1 MFKDIYGGLF
11 STSTD
16 LEIETLGE
24 GLIVGETLFSAV
36 FLTAKCFLR
45 SKPSFR
51 STRPLPVEDNDVAAD
66 SSTCSRYLGFL
77 GVSFRDLALV
87 LAFRTALLPWIRFL
101 KVPAKT
107 R

>member
-1 MFKDIYGGLF
+1 
-11 STSTD
+11 
-16 LEIETLGE
+16 
-24 GLIVGETLFSAV
+24 
-36 FLTAKCFLR
+36 
-45 SKPSFR
+45 
-51 STRPLPVEDNDVAAD
+51 
-66 SSTCSRYLGFL
+66 LGFL